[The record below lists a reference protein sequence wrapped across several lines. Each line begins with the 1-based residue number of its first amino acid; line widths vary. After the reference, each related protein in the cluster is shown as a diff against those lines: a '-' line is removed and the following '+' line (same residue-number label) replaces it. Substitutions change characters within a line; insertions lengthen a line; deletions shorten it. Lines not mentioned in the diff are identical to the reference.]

1 MALKIQTGPPAEPLR
16 ILLHGVAGIG
26 KTTLAASIPKVIFV
40 SAEDGGGDL
49 GFDRIQVDSWAG
61 VLAAVSELT
70 REAHDYETVV
80 FDTIDKMERL
90 LWADLVSKQKGA
102 TTIEDVGGG
111 FGRGYTA
118 ALAEHEKLAVAL
130 DALRARR
137 RVNVV
142 VIAHTVV
149 KTFKDPEGP
158 DYDRYMLAM
167 NDKAGRMW
175 TGWADCV
182 LFANHEV
189 RVTQRQGAKVTEKGK
204 ARDEVPDRKLYTT
217 PRAAFDAKN
226 RYTLPDDMPL
236 SWEDFSAAI
245 RWDART
251 AAARGKVAPAPV
263 AAPTPNPAADAFRAA
278 YGHATR
284 ELEWTKEA
292 VTALIKANGAE
303 KFSDLN
309 EEGQRA
315 VLAALSTMHTEAE

>member
-1 MALKIQTGPPAEPLR
+1 MALKVQSGPPAEPLR
-16 ILLHGVAGIG
+16 LLLHGVAGIG
-26 KTTLAASIPKVIFV
+26 KTTFASKIPKVVFV

-49 GFDRIQVDSWAG
+49 GFDRIQVDSWTA
-61 VLAAVSELT
+61 VLAAVTDLT
-70 REAHDYETVV
+70 RDPHEYETVV
-80 FDTIDKMERL
+80 FDTIDKMERF
-90 LWADLVSKQKGA
+90 LWAQLVAAAKGA
-102 TTIEDVGGG
+102 TSIDDVGGG
-111 FGRGYTA
+111 FNRGYMA

-130 DALRARR
+130 DALRVKRR
-137 RVNVV
+137 MNVV
-142 VIAHTVV
+142 IVAHTVV

-175 TGWADCV
+175 TGWADAV

-189 RVTQRQGAKVTEKGK
+189 RVVQRQNAKLTEKGK

-226 RYTLPDDMPL
+226 RYTLPDDLPL
-236 SWEDFSAAI
+236 SWEEFATAI

-251 AAARGKVAPAPV
+251 AAARGKAAPVV
-263 AAPTPNPAADAFRAA
+263 AAPVNPRAEEFRAA

-284 ELEWTKEA
+284 ELEWTKEGIA
-292 VTALIKANGAE
+292 ALLAANGGA

-309 EEGQRA
+309 EAGQQA
-315 VLAALSTMHTEAE
+315 VLAALSTMHTEAT